1 VKSVNSKLT
10 LSAFVVFYAP
20 ACAVLCIEARATRNV
35 VAVVSVSNGYRD
47 AVKIC
52 GTVYGFVAEE
62 LNVTLSLRGR
72 IVNLRKRTGI
82 GSSLALLIVENA
94 LLSKRT

>member
-1 VKSVNSKLT
+1 MQSRYV
-10 LSAFVVFYAP
+10 
-20 ACAVLCIEARATRNV
+20 
-35 VAVVSVSNGYRD
+35 
-47 AVKIC
+47 

>member
-1 VKSVNSKLT
+1 MQSRYV
-10 LSAFVVFYAP
+10 
-20 ACAVLCIEARATRNV
+20 
-35 VAVVSVSNGYRD
+35 
-47 AVKIC
+47 
-52 GTVYGFVAEE
+52 GTMYGFVAEE
-62 LNVTLSLRGR
+62 LVILSLRGR